1 MNPLTQFPIV
11 YEQKV
16 AWGDMDAFGHVNNV
30 MYYRYIESARIEY
43 FDRLN
48 VFDQDV
54 LTVVASSQCK
64 YLKPVFYPDVLHIG
78 ARVEEMRN
86 SAIRMHYVLFSQQ
99 QQQIVADGEA
109 VIVFVDKVVMKKA
122 LIPQQLR
129 KIIID
134 LEATVHNDL
143 KNT

>member
-43 FDRLN
+43 FDHLN

-99 QQQIVADGEA
+99 QHKIRSLA
-109 VIVFVDKVVMKKA
+109 KVNLRA
-122 LIPQQLR
+122 SNSPFQQLNSFLDQSVSVYFYSVLL
-129 KIIID
+129 IS
-134 LEATVHNDL
+134 ENV
-143 KNT
+143 